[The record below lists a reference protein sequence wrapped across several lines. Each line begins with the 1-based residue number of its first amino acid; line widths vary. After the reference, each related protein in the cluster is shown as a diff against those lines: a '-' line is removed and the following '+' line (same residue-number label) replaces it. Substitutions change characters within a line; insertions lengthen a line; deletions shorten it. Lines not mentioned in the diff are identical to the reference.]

1 METQETTMKSLLQ
14 WSSRLIVLAAF
25 VTAVPSLAQE
35 AVVTYKSLAP
45 DAAFELARVA
55 LQTCRTS
62 GYQVAVVVLDRFG
75 EPLVMLRDR
84 FIGLPAPTIAANK
97 AYTSLS
103 FRLSSGEFAKAIQAG
118 QLSAG
123 LANTSRVVTLAGG
136 LLIEAGGSVLG
147 AVGVAGAPGGDKDED
162 CARAGLESI
171 RDRLEF

>member
-1 METQETTMKSLLQ
+1 
-14 WSSRLIVLAAF
+14 
-25 VTAVPSLAQE
+25 
-35 AVVTYKSLAP
+35 
-45 DAAFELARVA
+45 
-55 LQTCRTS
+55 
-62 GYQVAVVVLDRFG
+62 
-75 EPLVMLRDR
+75 
-84 FIGLPAPTIAANK
+84 
-97 AYTSLS
+97 
-103 FRLSSGEFAKAIQAG
+103 LSSGEFAKAIQAG